1 MPYYSP
7 VGLVGPNRFTIIEET
22 ALLQTDTPLEDFAYH
37 FYKTRYDRL
46 KGILKRDADDLR
58 RTVKTILKESMHRQ
72 IIGIRKIAASD
83 KEPMAWSMNW
93 FRLRN
98 YSNRPYNLTETEKD
112 EIIGD
117 FNALRA
123 ERPLLGQIFI
133 YQTPETEMLL
143 VAVALSMENPDV
155 PAILKG

>member
-1 MPYYSP
+1 M
-7 VGLVGPNRFTIIEET
+7 
-22 ALLQTDTPLEDFAYH
+22 D
-37 FYKTRYDRL
+37 
-46 KGILKRDADDLR
+46 
-58 RTVKTILKESMHRQ
+58 RQ
-72 IIGIRKIAASD
+72 IIALPKMASAD

-143 VAVALSMENPDV
+143 VAVAMSMENPDV